1 MSELLNIPGIL
12 WQDLGTRTDSE
23 NTTLDSLMTKAGANY
38 TVSAYKMY
46 TEVANSVQGYHAIYR
61 NDDKRLMC
69 VVNNYYPQIIQNG
82 FSCWW

>member
-12 WQDLGTRTDSE
+12 WQDLGTRTDAE

-46 TEVANSVQGYHAIYR
+46 T
-61 NDDKRLMC
+61 
-69 VVNNYYPQIIQNG
+69 
-82 FSCWW
+82 